1 MKNSR
6 AFGALAVLLAVAAV
20 ACGEGEPADLGNS
33 STDAVDITMT
43 DNAFSREALTMSVGE
58 EVTFRFRNEGSVVH
72 EALIGPAD
80 VQAAHEVE
88 MGDGPAGGGH
98 DEDGSDAMEDMDSM
112 EDMDHGGEAATVL
125 SLDPGETG
133 ELTYTFDEPGEVE
146 IGCHEPGHYE
156 DGMRTIITV
165 T

>member
-6 AFGALAVLLAVAAV
+6 AFGALAVLLALAAV

-58 EVTFRFRNEGSVVH
+58 EVTFRFGNEGSVVH

-98 DEDGSDAMEDMDSM
+98 DEDRSDAMEDMD
-112 EDMDHGGEAATVL
+112 HGDEVATVL

>member
-1 MKNSR
+1 MKNPR
-6 AFGALAVLLAVAAV
+6 ALGALAVLLAAAAV
-20 ACGEGEPADLGNS
+20 ACGEGEPTDLGS
-33 STDAVDITMT
+33 STTDAVDITMT

-98 DEDGSDAMEDMDSM
+98 DEDRSDPM

-125 SLDPGETG
+125 SLEPGETG
-133 ELTYTFDEPGEVE
+133 EVTYTFDEPGEVE

-156 DGMRTIITV
+156 DGMRATITV
-165 T
+165 E